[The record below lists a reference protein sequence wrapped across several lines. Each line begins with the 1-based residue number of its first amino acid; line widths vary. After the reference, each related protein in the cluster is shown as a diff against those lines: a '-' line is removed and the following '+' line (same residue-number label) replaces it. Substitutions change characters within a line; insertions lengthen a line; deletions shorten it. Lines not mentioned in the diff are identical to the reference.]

1 LWMERGR
8 VVKLGPAAEVIAAYK
23 ATGI

>member
-8 VVKLGPAAEVIAAYK
+8 VVMQGVAAEVIAAYR
-23 ATGI
+23 ASGT